1 MVMVILLFASLLK
14 LISSSYA
21 QASLELGVAAYQIGA
36 KSVAGPTPKCP
47 TAALSV
53 IHVFEVPPVN
63 AVTIAVGISNATNT
77 VIFLLMVLMLPP
89 VPIAFTTIVNSFVPG
104 VV

>member
-1 MVMVILLFASLLK
+1 
-14 LISSSYA
+14 
-21 QASLELGVAAYQIGA
+21 
-36 KSVAGPTPKCP
+36 
-47 TAALSV
+47 
-53 IHVFEVPPVN
+53 
-63 AVTIAVGISNATNT
+63 